1 MSQHHIYRI
10 ILDILIALC
19 IIQGW
24 WFIALPLCIL
34 GIWRHGYFLEIL
46 LAGFAYDALFGAG
59 TDIAVMRYV
68 GISVATAVF
77 VIFLFLKK
85 MLRR

>member
-1 MSQHHIYRI
+1 MSKHHTRRI
-10 ILDILIALC
+10 ILDILIALS

-24 WFIALPLCIL
+24 WFIALPLCVL

-46 LAGFAYDALFGAG
+46 LAGFAYDALFAAG
-59 TDIAVMRYV
+59 TEVWMMRYM
-68 GISVATAVF
+68 GISVATVVF

-85 MLRR
+85 MLRK